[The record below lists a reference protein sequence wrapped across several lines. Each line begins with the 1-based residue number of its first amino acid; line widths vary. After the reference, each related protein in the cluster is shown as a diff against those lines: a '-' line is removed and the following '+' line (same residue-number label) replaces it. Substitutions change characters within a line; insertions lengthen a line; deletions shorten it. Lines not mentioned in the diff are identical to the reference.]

1 LAEESINGDQ
11 PDTPLMSNLV
21 RTHHRKGR
29 VYRPN
34 PCFGFL
40 ASTLSAAV
48 ARSGYYIASAWILVE
63 RGYGTAGLATFLAI
77 VSIVEFIASPLAGV
91 AADRFD
97 RRRLNVAA
105 DLSRFVVMLAT
116 ACALLYMDVFLVIC
130 LSAVLC
136 SFCDRVAL
144 TSSQSMIPVI
154 ADGRDLVAS
163 NSAVFF
169 VMQFG
174 SLGAA
179 LLAGPLL
186 HEQSPALPFTVLA
199 AFFLFSAGCLALMR
213 LEPVSRDVRIAKI
226 SAARFDLSLRR
237 LIVVYALLYTSAVLV
252 SVMGSSFVFQEQK
265 GTAVDFG
272 YLEAAWSAGSLIGA
286 ISLFGIER
294 AMSSQA
300 RHLILLGSTALVLM
314 ALAYLHM
321 PWTVILFAALGFL
334 YNLGRVSVEVTL
346 QSRVPVYLLGRA
358 KGIMHCVA
366 VVLGLLV
373 FGIAA
378 AVGDRVLPSTIFFSF
393 GMMLLI
399 SIWCLSVDVVQT
411 QEKGET

>member
-1 LAEESINGDQ
+1 
-11 PDTPLMSNLV
+11 MSNLV
-21 RTHHRKGR
+21 RIRNGKGR
-29 VYRPN
+29 ADRSN
-34 PCFGFL
+34 PCLGFL

-48 ARSGYYIASAWILVE
+48 ARNGYYIASAWILVE
-63 RGYGTAGLATFLAI
+63 RGYGTAGVATFLAI
-77 VSIVEFIASPLAGV
+77 ASIVEFIASPLAGV

-97 RRRLNVAA
+97 RRCLNVAA
-105 DLSRFVVMLAT
+105 DLGRFVVLLAT
-116 ACALLYMDVFLVIC
+116 ACALLYMDVFLIIC
-130 LSAVLC
+130 LSAALF

-174 SLGAA
+174 NLGAA

-186 HEQSPALPFTVLA
+186 DERSPALPFTVLA
-199 AFFLFSAGCLALMR
+199 AFFLFSAGCLALIR
-213 LEPVSRDVRIAKI
+213 LEPVSSDVRIAKI
-226 SAARFDLSLRR
+226 SAAQFDLSLRR
-237 LIVVYALLYTSAVLV
+237 LIVVYALLYTSALLV

-286 ISLFGIER
+286 VSLSQIER
-294 AMSSQA
+294 AMGAHA
-300 RHLILLGSTALVLM
+300 RHLMLLALTALVLM
-314 ALAYLHM
+314 ALAYLRT

-346 QSRVPVYLLGRA
+346 QSRVSVYLLGRA
-358 KGIMHCVA
+358 KGIMHSVA

-378 AVGDRVLPSTIFFSF
+378 AAGDRAFPSTIFFSF
-393 GMMLLI
+393 GVVLLI
-399 SIWCLSVDVVQT
+399 SILCLSVGAGQP
-411 QEKGET
+411 QEKGES

>member
-1 LAEESINGDQ
+1 
-11 PDTPLMSNLV
+11 MSNLV
-21 RTHHRKGR
+21 RIHHPKGPAVR
-29 VYRPN
+29 SN
-34 PCFGFL
+34 PHFGFL

-48 ARSGYYIASAWILVE
+48 ARNGYYIASAWILVE
-63 RGYGTAGLATFLAI
+63 RGYGTAGVATFLAI
-77 VSIVEFIASPLAGV
+77 ASIVEFIASPLAGV

-116 ACALLYMDVFLVIC
+116 ACALLYMNVFLIIC
-130 LSAVLC
+130 LSAALF

-154 ADGRDLVAS
+154 ADGRDLVAT

-169 VMQFG
+169 VMQSG
-174 SLGAA
+174 NLGAA

-186 HEQSPALPFTVLA
+186 HERSPALPFTVLA

-226 SAARFDLSLRR
+226 SAAQIDPSLRR
-237 LIVVYALLYTSAVLV
+237 LIVVYALLYTGAVLV

-265 GTAVDFG
+265 GTAVDFA

-286 ISLFGIER
+286 VFLCRIER
-294 AMSSQA
+294 AMSVHA
-300 RHLILLGSTALVLM
+300 RHLVLLGLTALVLM
-314 ALAYLHM
+314 ALAYLSS
-321 PWTVILFAALGFL
+321 PWTVVLFAALGFL

-346 QSRVPVYLLGRA
+346 QSHVSVYLLGRV
-358 KGIMHCVA
+358 KGIMHSVA
-366 VVLGLLV
+366 VALGLLV
-373 FGIAA
+373 FGIGA
-378 AVGDRVLPSTIFFSF
+378 AVGDRAFPSTIFSSF
-393 GMMLLI
+393 GVVLLI
-399 SIWCLSVDVVQT
+399 GISFLNVGVVQT
-411 QEKGET
+411 QEKGES

>member
-1 LAEESINGDQ
+1 
-11 PDTPLMSNLV
+11 MSNLV
-21 RTHHRKGR
+21 RILHGKGR
-29 VYRPN
+29 ADRSN
-34 PCFGFL
+34 PCLGFL

-48 ARSGYYIASAWILVE
+48 ARNGYYIASAWILAE
-63 RGYGTAGLATFLAI
+63 RGYGTAGVATFLA
-77 VSIVEFIASPLAGV
+77 VASIVEFIASPLAGV
-91 AADRFD
+91 AVDRFD

-105 DLSRFVVMLAT
+105 DLGRFVVMLAT
-116 ACALLYMDVFLVIC
+116 ACALLYMDVFLIIC
-130 LSAVLC
+130 LSAALF

-174 SLGAA
+174 NLGAA

-186 HEQSPALPFTVLA
+186 HERSPALPFTVLA

-226 SAARFDLSLRR
+226 SAAQIDPSLRR
-237 LIVVYALLYTSAVLV
+237 LIVVYALLYASAVLV

-265 GTAVDFG
+265 GSAVDFG

-286 ISLFGIER
+286 VSLSRIER
-294 AMSSQA
+294 AMSTHA
-300 RHLILLGSTALVLM
+300 RHLMLLGLTALVLM
-314 ALAYLHM
+314 ALAYLRT
-321 PWTVILFAALGFL
+321 PWIVVLFAAHGFL

-346 QSRVPVYLLGRA
+346 QSRVSVYLLGRA
-358 KGIMHCVA
+358 KGIMHSVA
-366 VVLGLLV
+366 MVLGLLV

-378 AVGDRVLPSTIFFSF
+378 AVGDRAFPSTLFFSF
-393 GMMLLI
+393 GMVLLI
-399 SIWCLSVDVVQT
+399 SISCLSVGVVQT
-411 QEKGET
+411 QEKM

>member
-1 LAEESINGDQ
+1 
-11 PDTPLMSNLV
+11 MSNLV
-21 RTHHRKGR
+21 RIHHAKGR
-29 VYRPN
+29 ADRSN
-34 PCFGFL
+34 PCLGFL

-48 ARSGYYIASAWILVE
+48 ARNGYYIASAWILVE
-63 RGYGTAGLATFLAI
+63 RGYGTAGVATFLAI
-77 VSIVEFIASPLAGV
+77 ASMVEFIASPLAGV
-91 AADRFD
+91 AADRLD
-97 RRRLNVAA
+97 RRCLNVAA

-116 ACALLYMDVFLVIC
+116 AGALLYMDAFLIIS
-130 LSAVLC
+130 LSAALF

-154 ADGRDLVAS
+154 ADGRDLVAW

-174 SLGAA
+174 NLGAA

-186 HEQSPALPFTVLA
+186 HERSPALTFTVLA

-226 SAARFDLSLRR
+226 SATQFDLSLRR
-237 LIVVYALLYTSAVLV
+237 LIVVYALLYTSAVLI
-252 SVMGSSFVFQEQK
+252 SVMGSGFVFQEQK

-286 ISLFGIER
+286 VSLFRLEK
-294 AMSSQA
+294 AMSTHA
-300 RHLILLGSTALVLM
+300 RHLMLLGLTALVLM
-314 ALAYLHM
+314 ALTFLPT

-346 QSRVPVYLLGRA
+346 QSRISVYLLGRA
-358 KGIMHCVA
+358 KGIMHSVA
-366 VVLGLLV
+366 VALGLLV

-378 AVGDRVLPSTIFFSF
+378 AVGDRAFPSTLFFSF
-393 GMMLLI
+393 GMVLLI
-399 SIWCLSVDVVQT
+399 SISCLSVGAGQPE
-411 QEKGET
+411 EKGES

>member
-1 LAEESINGDQ
+1 
-11 PDTPLMSNLV
+11 MSNLV
-21 RTHHRKGR
+21 RIHHGKGR
-29 VYRPN
+29 VDRRN
-34 PCFGFL
+34 PCLGFL

-48 ARSGYYIASAWILVE
+48 ARNGYYIASAWILVE
-63 RGYGTAGLATFLAI
+63 RGCGTPGVATFLAI
-77 VSIVEFIASPLAGV
+77 ASIVEFIASPLAGV
-91 AADRFD
+91 AADRCD

-116 ACALLYMDVFLVIC
+116 ACALLYLDVFLTIC
-130 LSAVLC
+130 LSAALF

-144 TSSQSMIPVI
+144 TTSQAMIPVI

-169 VMQFG
+169 VMQVG
-174 SLGAA
+174 NLGAA

-186 HEQSPALPFTVLA
+186 HERSPALALTVLA

-213 LEPVSRDVRIAKI
+213 LEPVSRNVRIAKI
-226 SAARFDLSLRR
+226 SAAQIDPGLRR
-237 LIVVYALLYTSAVLV
+237 LVVVYALLYTSAVLV

-286 ISLFGIER
+286 VSLFLIER
-294 AMSSQA
+294 AMSTHA
-300 RHLILLGSTALVLM
+300 RHLMVLGLTALVLM
-314 ALAYLHM
+314 ALTSLRT
-321 PWTVILFAALGFL
+321 PWTVMLFAALGFL

-346 QSRVPVYLLGRA
+346 QSHVSVYLLGRA
-358 KGIMHCVA
+358 KGIMHSAA

-378 AVGDRVLPSTIFFSF
+378 AVGDRAFPSTIFFSF
-393 GMMLLI
+393 GVVLLI
-399 SIWCLSVDVVQT
+399 SISCLNIGAGQP
-411 QEKGET
+411 QEKGES

>member
-1 LAEESINGDQ
+1 
-11 PDTPLMSNLV
+11 MSNLV
-21 RTHHRKGR
+21 RIHHAKSRAVR
-29 VYRPN
+29 SN
-34 PCFGFL
+34 PRFGFL
-40 ASTLSAAV
+40 ASTLSASV
-48 ARSGYYIASAWILVE
+48 ARNGYYIASAWILVE
-63 RGYGTAGLATFLAI
+63 RGYGTAGVATFLAI
-77 VSIVEFIASPLAGV
+77 ASIVEFIASPLAGV

-116 ACALLYMDVFLVIC
+116 ACALLYIDVFLIVC
-130 LSAVLC
+130 LSAALF

-154 ADGRDLVAS
+154 ADGRDLVAT
-163 NSAVFF
+163 NSTVFF

-174 SLGAA
+174 NLGAA

-186 HEQSPALPFTVLA
+186 KQGSPALPFIVLA

-226 SAARFDLSLRR
+226 SAAQIDPSLRR
-237 LIVVYALLYTSAVLV
+237 LIVVYALLYTGAVLV

-286 ISLFGIER
+286 VIPIRIER
-294 AMSSQA
+294 AMSTHA
-300 RHLILLGSTALVLM
+300 LHLMLLGLTALVLM
-314 ALAYLHM
+314 ALAYLSS
-321 PWTVILFAALGFL
+321 PWTVVLFAAIGFL

-346 QSRVPVYLLGRA
+346 QLHVSVYLLGRA
-358 KGIMHCVA
+358 KGIMHSVA
-366 VVLGLLV
+366 VALGLLV
-373 FGIAA
+373 FGIGAA
-378 AVGDRVLPSTIFFSF
+378 IGDRAFPSTIFFSF
-393 GMMLLI
+393 GVVLLI
-399 SIWCLSVDVVQT
+399 SIPCLNVGVVQT
-411 QEKGET
+411 QEKGES

>member
-1 LAEESINGDQ
+1 
-11 PDTPLMSNLV
+11 MSNLV
-21 RTHHRKGR
+21 RIHHAKGR
-29 VYRPN
+29 PN
-34 PCFGFL
+34 WSNPRFGFL

-48 ARSGYYIASAWILVE
+48 ARNGYYIASAWILVE
-63 RGYGTAGLATFLAI
+63 RGYGTAGVATFLAI
-77 VSIVEFIASPLAGV
+77 ASIVEFIASPLAGV

-116 ACALLYMDVFLVIC
+116 ACALLYMDVFLIIC
-130 LSAVLC
+130 MSAALF
-136 SFCDRVAL
+136 SFCDRVTL

-174 SLGAA
+174 NLGAA

-186 HEQSPALPFTVLA
+186 HQRSPALPFTVLA

-226 SAARFDLSLRR
+226 SAAQIDPNLRR
-237 LIVVYALLYTSAVLV
+237 LIAVYALLYTGAVLV

-272 YLEAAWSAGSLIGA
+272 YIEAAWSAGSLIGA
-286 ISLFGIER
+286 VSLCRIER
-294 AMSSQA
+294 AMSTHA
-300 RHLILLGSTALVLM
+300 RHLMLLGLTALVLM
-314 ALAYLHM
+314 ALASLRT

-346 QSRVPVYLLGRA
+346 QSRVSVYLLGRA
-358 KGIMHCVA
+358 KGIMHSVA
-366 VVLGLLV
+366 VALGLLV
-373 FGIAA
+373 FGIGA
-378 AVGDRVLPSTIFFSF
+378 AVGDRAFPSTIFFSF
-393 GMMLLI
+393 GVVLLI
-399 SIWCLSVDVVQT
+399 SISCLNVGVQT
-411 QEKGET
+411 QEKGES

>member
-1 LAEESINGDQ
+1 
-11 PDTPLMSNLV
+11 MSNLV
-21 RTHHRKGR
+21 RIHDAKGR
-29 VYRPN
+29 AYRSN
-34 PCFGFL
+34 PRFGFL

-48 ARSGYYIASAWILVE
+48 GRNGYYIASAWILVE
-63 RGYGTAGLATFLAI
+63 RGYGTAGVATFLAI
-77 VSIVEFIASPLAGV
+77 ASIVEFIASPMAGA

-116 ACALLYMDVFLVIC
+116 ACALLYMDVFLIIC
-130 LSAVLC
+130 LSAALF

-154 ADGRDLVAS
+154 ADGRDLVAT

-174 SLGAA
+174 NLGAA

-186 HEQSPALPFTVLA
+186 HERSPALPFTLLA

-213 LEPVSRDVRIAKI
+213 LDPVSRDVRIAKI
-226 SAARFDLSLRR
+226 SAALIDPSLRR

-286 ISLFGIER
+286 VSLCRIER
-294 AMSSQA
+294 AMSTHA
-300 RHLILLGSTALVLM
+300 LHLMLLGLTALVLM
-314 ALAYLHM
+314 ALASLRTS
-321 PWTVILFAALGFL
+321 WTVILFAALGFL

-346 QSRVPVYLLGRA
+346 QSRVSVYLLGRA
-358 KGIMHCVA
+358 KGIMHSVA

-378 AVGDRVLPSTIFFSF
+378 AVGDRAFPSTIFFSF
-393 GMMLLI
+393 GVVLLI
-399 SIWCLSVDVVQT
+399 SISCLNVGFVQT
-411 QEKGET
+411 QEKGES

>member
-1 LAEESINGDQ
+1 
-11 PDTPLMSNLV
+11 MSNLV
-21 RTHHRKGR
+21 RIHHGKGR
-29 VYRPN
+29 ADRSN

-48 ARSGYYIASAWILVE
+48 ARNGYYIASAWILVE
-63 RGYGTAGLATFLAI
+63 RGYGTAGVATFLAI
-77 VSIVEFIASPLAGV
+77 ASIVEFIGSPLAGV

-116 ACALLYMDVFLVIC
+116 ACALVYMDVFLIIC
-130 LSAVLC
+130 LSAALF

-154 ADGRDLVAS
+154 AGGRNLVAS

-174 SLGAA
+174 NLGAA

-186 HEQSPALPFTVLA
+186 HERSPAVPFTVLA

-226 SAARFDLSLRR
+226 TAAQIDPSLRR

-286 ISLFGIER
+286 VSLFRIER
-294 AMSSQA
+294 ALSTHA
-300 RHLILLGSTALVLM
+300 LHLMLLGLTALVLM
-314 ALAYLHM
+314 ALASLRT
-321 PWTVILFAALGFL
+321 PWTVMLFAALGFL

-346 QSRVPVYLLGRA
+346 QSRVSVYLLGRA
-358 KGIMHCVA
+358 KGIMHSVA
-366 VVLGLLV
+366 VALGLLV

-378 AVGDRVLPSTIFFSF
+378 AVGDRAFPSTIFFSF
-393 GMMLLI
+393 GVVLLI
-399 SIWCLSVDVVQT
+399 SISCLSVGVVQP
-411 QEKGET
+411 QEKGES

>member
-1 LAEESINGDQ
+1 
-11 PDTPLMSNLV
+11 MSNLV
-21 RTHHRKGR
+21 QIHHGKGR
-29 VYRPN
+29 ADRYN
-34 PCFGFL
+34 PFAFL
-40 ASTLSAAV
+40 AGTLSAAV
-48 ARSGYYIASAWILVE
+48 ARNGYYIASAWILVE
-63 RGYGTAGLATFLAI
+63 RGHGTAGVATFLAI
-77 VSIVEFIASPLAGV
+77 VSVVEFIASPLAGV

-97 RRRLNVAA
+97 RRCLNVAA

-116 ACALLYMDVFLVIC
+116 ACALLYMDVFLIIC
-130 LSAVLC
+130 LSAALF

-154 ADGRDLVAS
+154 ADGRNLVAT

-174 SLGAA
+174 NLAAA

-186 HEQSPALPFTVLA
+186 HERSPALPFTVLA

-226 SAARFDLSLRR
+226 SAAQIDPSLRR

-265 GTAVDFG
+265 GTGVDFG

-286 ISLFGIER
+286 VSLFRIER
-294 AMSSQA
+294 AMSTHA
-300 RHLILLGSTALVLM
+300 RHLMLLGLTALVLM
-314 ALAYLHM
+314 ALASVRT

-334 YNLGRVSVEVTL
+334 YNLGLVSVEVTL
-346 QSRVPVYLLGRA
+346 QSHVPIYLLGRA
-358 KGIMHCVA
+358 KGIMHSVA
-366 VVLGLLV
+366 VVLGLLI

-378 AVGDRVLPSTIFFSF
+378 AVGDRAFPSTIFLSF
-393 GMMLLI
+393 GVALLVSI
-399 SIWCLSVDVVQT
+399 SCLSVGVIQT
-411 QEKGET
+411 QEKGES

>member
-1 LAEESINGDQ
+1 
-11 PDTPLMSNLV
+11 MSNLV
-21 RTHHRKGR
+21 RIHHAKGR
-29 VYRPN
+29 ADRSN
-34 PCFGFL
+34 PRFGFL

-48 ARSGYYIASAWILVE
+48 ARNGYYIASAWILVE
-63 RGYGTAGLATFLAI
+63 RGYGTAGVATFLAI
-77 VSIVEFIASPLAGV
+77 ASIVEFITSPLAGV

-97 RRRLNVAA
+97 RRRLNVVA
-105 DLSRFVVMLAT
+105 DLSRFVVMLVT
-116 ACALLYMDVFLVIC
+116 ACALLYMDVFLIIC
-130 LSAVLC
+130 LSAALF

-174 SLGAA
+174 NLGAA

-186 HEQSPALPFTVLA
+186 HERSPALPFTVLA
-199 AFFLFSAGCLALMR
+199 AFFQFSAACLALMR

-226 SAARFDLSLRR
+226 SAAQIDLSLRR

-272 YLEAAWSAGSLIGA
+272 YLEAAWSAGSLIGTV
-286 ISLFGIER
+286 SLFRIER
-294 AMSSQA
+294 AMSIHA
-300 RHLILLGSTALVLM
+300 RHLMLLGLTALVLM
-314 ALAYLHM
+314 ALAYLRT
-321 PWTVILFAALGFL
+321 PWTVMLFAALGFL

-346 QSRVPVYLLGRA
+346 QSRVSVYLLGRA
-358 KGIMHCVA
+358 KGIMHSVA

-378 AVGDRVLPSTIFFSF
+378 AIGERAFPSTIFFSF
-393 GMMLLI
+393 GVVLLI
-399 SIWCLSVDVVQT
+399 SISCLNVGVVQT
-411 QEKGET
+411 QEKGES

>member
-1 LAEESINGDQ
+1 
-11 PDTPLMSNLV
+11 MSNLV
-21 RTHHRKGR
+21 RIHHGKGR
-29 VYRPN
+29 ADRSN
-34 PCFGFL
+34 PCLGFL
-40 ASTLSAAV
+40 ASTLLAAV
-48 ARSGYYIASAWILVE
+48 ARNGYYIASAWILVE
-63 RGYGTAGLATFLAI
+63 RGYGTAGVARFLAI
-77 VSIVEFIASPLAGV
+77 ASVVEFIASPLAGA

-105 DLSRFVVMLAT
+105 DLSRLVVMLAT
-116 ACALLYMDVFLVIC
+116 ACALLYLDVFLTIC
-130 LSAVLC
+130 LSAALF

-144 TSSQSMIPVI
+144 TSSQAMIPVM

-174 SLGAA
+174 NLGAA
-179 LLAGPLL
+179 LLVGPLL
-186 HEQSPALPFTVLA
+186 HERSPTLPFTVLA
-199 AFFLFSAGCLALMR
+199 AFFMFSAGCLALMR

-226 SAARFDLSLRR
+226 SAAQIDLSLRR

-265 GTAVDFG
+265 GSAVDFG

-286 ISLFGIER
+286 VSLFLIER
-294 AMSSQA
+294 AMSTHV
-300 RHLILLGSTALVLM
+300 RHLTLLGLTALVLM
-314 ALAYLHM
+314 ALTSLRT

-346 QSRVPVYLLGRA
+346 QSHVSVYLLGRA
-358 KGIMHCVA
+358 KGIMHSAA

-378 AVGDRVLPSTIFFSF
+378 AVGDRAFPSTIFFSF
-393 GMMLLI
+393 GVVLLI
-399 SIWCLSVDVVQT
+399 SISCLSAGVVQT
-411 QEKGET
+411 QEKGES

>member
-1 LAEESINGDQ
+1 
-11 PDTPLMSNLV
+11 MSNLV
-21 RTHHRKGR
+21 RILHGNGR
-29 VYRPN
+29 ADRFN
-34 PCFGFL
+34 PCLGFL

-48 ARSGYYIASAWILVE
+48 ARNGYYIASAWILVE
-63 RGYGTAGLATFLAI
+63 RGYGTAGVATFLAI
-77 VSIVEFIASPLAGV
+77 ASIVEFIVSPLAGA

-97 RRRLNVAA
+97 RRRLNVKA

-116 ACALLYMDVFLVIC
+116 AGALLYMDVFLIIC
-130 LSAVLC
+130 LSAALF

-144 TSSQSMIPVI
+144 TSSQSMIPLI

-174 SLGAA
+174 NLGAA
-179 LLAGPLL
+179 LLRGPLL
-186 HEQSPALPFTVLA
+186 HERSPALPFAVLA

-226 SAARFDLSLRR
+226 SAAQIDPSLRR
-237 LIVVYALLYTSAVLV
+237 LIVVYALLYTGAVLV

-286 ISLFGIER
+286 VSLFRIER
-294 AMSSQA
+294 TMSTHA
-300 RHLILLGSTALVLM
+300 RHLMLLGLTALVLM
-314 ALAYLHM
+314 ALTSLRM

-346 QSRVPVYLLGRA
+346 QSRVSVYLLGRA
-358 KGIMHCVA
+358 KGIMHSVA

-378 AVGDRVLPSTIFFSF
+378 GVGDRAFPSTIFFSF
-393 GMMLLI
+393 GVVLLI
-399 SIWCLSVDVVQT
+399 SISCLSVGAGQP
-411 QEKGET
+411 QEKGES

>member
-1 LAEESINGDQ
+1 
-11 PDTPLMSNLV
+11 MSNLV
-21 RTHHRKGR
+21 RIHHGKGR
-29 VYRPN
+29 AGRSN
-34 PCFGFL
+34 PCLGFL

-48 ARSGYYIASAWILVE
+48 ARNGYYIASAWILVE
-63 RGYGTAGLATFLAI
+63 RGYGTAGVATFLAI
-77 VSIVEFIASPLAGV
+77 ASIAEFIASPLAGV

-105 DLSRFVVMLAT
+105 DLSRFLVMLAT
-116 ACALLYMDVFLVIC
+116 ACALLYMNVFLIIC
-130 LSAVLC
+130 LSAALF

-144 TSSQSMIPVI
+144 TSSQSLIPVI
-154 ADGRDLVAS
+154 GDGRNLVAT

-174 SLGAA
+174 NLGAA

-186 HEQSPALPFTVLA
+186 LERSPALPFTVLA
-199 AFFLFSAGCLALMR
+199 AFFLFSAGCLAFMR

-226 SAARFDLSLRR
+226 SAAQIDLSLRR

-252 SVMGSSFVFQEQK
+252 SVIGSSFVFQEQK

-272 YLEAAWSAGSLIGA
+272 YLEAAWSAGSLIGSV
-286 ISLFGIER
+286 SLFRIER
-294 AMSSQA
+294 AMSTHA
-300 RHLILLGSTALVLM
+300 RHLMLLGLTALVLM
-314 ALAYLHM
+314 ALTSLPT
-321 PWTVILFAALGFL
+321 PWTVILFGGLGFL

-346 QSRVPVYLLGRA
+346 QSHVSIYLLGRA
-358 KGIMHCVA
+358 KGIMHSVA

-378 AVGDRVLPSTIFFSF
+378 AVGDRAFPSTIFFSF
-393 GMMLLI
+393 GVVLLI
-399 SIWCLSVDVVQT
+399 SISCLSVGVIQT
-411 QEKGET
+411 QEKGES

>member
-1 LAEESINGDQ
+1 RIRHG
-11 PDTPLMSNLV
+11 
-21 RTHHRKGR
+21 KGR
-29 VYRPN
+29 ADRSN

-48 ARSGYYIASAWILVE
+48 ARNGYYIASAWILVE
-63 RGYGTAGLATFLAI
+63 RGYGTAGVATFLAI
-77 VSIVEFIASPLAGV
+77 VSVVEFIASPLAGL

-105 DLSRFVVMLAT
+105 DLGRFVVMLST
-116 ACALLYMDVFLVIC
+116 ACALLYIDVFLIIC
-130 LSAVLC
+130 LSAALF

-174 SLGAA
+174 NLGAA

-186 HEQSPALPFTVLA
+186 HERSPALPFTVLA

-226 SAARFDLSLRR
+226 SAAQFDPGLRR

-272 YLEAAWSAGSLIGA
+272 YLEAAWSAGSLIGTV
-286 ISLFGIER
+286 SLFRIER
-294 AMSSQA
+294 AMSIHA
-300 RHLILLGSTALVLM
+300 RHLMLLGLTALVLM
-314 ALAYLHM
+314 VLASLRT

-346 QSRVPVYLLGRA
+346 QSRVSVYLLGRA
-358 KGIMHCVA
+358 KGIMHSVA
-366 VVLGLLV
+366 VALGLLV

-378 AVGDRVLPSTIFFSF
+378 AVGDRAFPSTIFFSF
-393 GMMLLI
+393 GVVLLI
-399 SIWCLSVDVVQT
+399 SISCLSVCAGQPE
-411 QEKGET
+411 EKGES

>member
-1 LAEESINGDQ
+1 
-11 PDTPLMSNLV
+11 MSNLV
-21 RTHHRKGR
+21 RNHHAKGR
-29 VYRPN
+29 AGRSN
-34 PCFGFL
+34 PCLGFL

-48 ARSGYYIASAWILVE
+48 ARNGFYIASAWMVVE
-63 RGYGTAGLATFLAI
+63 RGYGTAGVATFLAI
-77 VSIVEFIASPLAGV
+77 VSVVEFIASPLAGV

-97 RRRLNVAA
+97 RRCLNVAA
-105 DLSRFVVMLAT
+105 DLSRFLVMLAT
-116 ACALLYMDVFLVIC
+116 ACALLYMDVFLIIC
-130 LSAVLC
+130 LSAALF

-169 VMQFG
+169 VMQVG
-174 SLGAA
+174 NLGAA
-179 LLAGPLL
+179 LLAGALL
-186 HEQSPALPFTVLA
+186 HERSPALPFTVLA

-213 LEPVSRDVRIAKI
+213 LQPVSLDVRTAKI
-226 SAARFDLSLRR
+226 SAAQIDLSLRR

-252 SVMGSSFVFQEQK
+252 SVVGSSFVQEQK

-286 ISLFGIER
+286 VSLFRIER
-294 AMSSQA
+294 SMSTHA
-300 RHLILLGSTALVLM
+300 LHLMLLGLTALVLM
-314 ALAYLHM
+314 ALAFLPT
-321 PWTVILFAALGFL
+321 PWTVILFAALGFI

-346 QSRVPVYLLGRA
+346 QTRVSDYLLGRA
-358 KGIMHCVA
+358 KGIMHSVA

-378 AVGDRVLPSTIFFSF
+378 AVGNRAFPSTIFFSF
-393 GMMLLI
+393 GVALLI
-399 SIWCLSVDVVQT
+399 SVSCLSVSVVQT
-411 QEKGET
+411 QEKGES

>member
-1 LAEESINGDQ
+1 
-11 PDTPLMSNLV
+11 MSNLV
-21 RTHHRKGR
+21 RIHHGKGR
-29 VYRPN
+29 ANRSN
-34 PCFGFL
+34 PCLGFL

-48 ARSGYYIASAWILVE
+48 ARNGYYIASAWILVE
-63 RGYGTAGLATFLAI
+63 RGYGTAGVATFLAI
-77 VSIVEFIASPLAGV
+77 ASIVEFIASPLAGV

-116 ACALLYMDVFLVIC
+116 ACALLYMDVFLIIC
-130 LSAVLC
+130 LSAALF

-144 TSSQSMIPVI
+144 TSSQSMIPEI

-174 SLGAA
+174 NLGAA

-186 HEQSPALPFTVLA
+186 HERSPVLPFTVLA

-213 LEPVSRDVRIAKI
+213 LEPVSRDVPIAKI
-226 SAARFDLSLRR
+226 SAAQIDLSLRR

-252 SVMGSSFVFQEQK
+252 SVMGSSFVLQEQK

-286 ISLFGIER
+286 VSLCRIER
-294 AMSSQA
+294 TMSTHA
-300 RHLILLGSTALVLM
+300 LHLMLLGLTALVLM
-314 ALAYLHM
+314 ALAYLRM
-321 PWTVILFAALGFL
+321 PWTVNLFAALGFL

-346 QSRVPVYLLGRA
+346 QSHVSVYLLGRA
-358 KGIMHCVA
+358 KGIMHSVA

-378 AVGDRVLPSTIFFSF
+378 AVGDRAFPSMIFFSF
-393 GMMLLI
+393 GVVLLI
-399 SIWCLSVDVVQT
+399 SILCLSVGAGQP
-411 QEKGET
+411 QEKGES

>member
-1 LAEESINGDQ
+1 
-11 PDTPLMSNLV
+11 MSNLV
-21 RTHHRKGR
+21 RIHHAKGR
-29 VYRPN
+29 ADRSN
-34 PCFGFL
+34 PRFGFL

-48 ARSGYYIASAWILVE
+48 ARNGYYIASAWIVVE
-63 RGYGTAGLATFLAI
+63 RGYGTAGVATFLAI
-77 VSIVEFIASPLAGV
+77 ASIVEFIASPLAGV
-91 AADRFD
+91 AADRID

-116 ACALLYMDVFLVIC
+116 ACALLYMDVFLIIC
-130 LSAVLC
+130 LSAALF

-154 ADGRDLVAS
+154 AAGRDLVAS
-163 NSAVFF
+163 NSTVFF

-174 SLGAA
+174 NLGAA

-186 HEQSPALPFTVLA
+186 HQRSPALPFAVLA

-213 LEPVSRDVRIAKI
+213 LEPVSRDVRVAKI
-226 SAARFDLSLRR
+226 AAALIDPSLRR

-286 ISLFGIER
+286 VSLCRIER
-294 AMSSQA
+294 AMSIHA
-300 RHLILLGSTALVLM
+300 RHLMLLGLTALVLM
-314 ALAYLHM
+314 ALASLRT

-346 QSRVPVYLLGRA
+346 QSHVSVYLLGRA
-358 KGIMHCVA
+358 KGIMHSVA
-366 VVLGLLV
+366 VALGLLV
-373 FGIAA
+373 FGIGA
-378 AVGDRVLPSTIFFSF
+378 AVGDQAFPSTIFFSF
-393 GMMLLI
+393 GVVLLI
-399 SIWCLSVDVVQT
+399 SISCLNVGVVQT
-411 QEKGET
+411 QEKGES

>member
-1 LAEESINGDQ
+1 
-11 PDTPLMSNLV
+11 MSNLV
-21 RTHHRKGR
+21 RIHHAKGR
-29 VYRPN
+29 AGRAK
-34 PCFGFL
+34 PCLGFL

-48 ARSGYYIASAWILVE
+48 ARNGYYIVSAWILVE
-63 RGYGTAGLATFLAI
+63 RGYGTAGVATFLAI
-77 VSIVEFIASPLAGV
+77 ASIVEFIASPLAGV

-97 RRRLNVAA
+97 RRCLNVAA

-116 ACALLYMDVFLVIC
+116 ACALLYMDVFLIVC
-130 LSAVLC
+130 LSAVLF

-174 SLGAA
+174 NLGAA

-186 HEQSPALPFTVLA
+186 HQRSPALPFTVLA

-213 LEPVSRDVRIAKI
+213 LESVSRDLRVAKI
-226 SAARFDLSLRR
+226 SAALIDPSLRR

-286 ISLFGIER
+286 VSLCRIER
-294 AMSSQA
+294 AMSTHA
-300 RHLILLGSTALVLM
+300 RHLLLLGLTALVLM
-314 ALAYLHM
+314 ALTSLPT
-321 PWTVILFAALGFL
+321 PWTVILFATIGFL

-346 QSRVPVYLLGRA
+346 QSHVSVYLLGRA
-358 KGIMHCVA
+358 KGIMHSVA

-378 AVGDRVLPSTIFFSF
+378 AAGDRAFPSTIFFSF
-393 GMMLLI
+393 GVVLLI
-399 SIWCLSVDVVQT
+399 SILCLSVGAGQP
-411 QEKGET
+411 QEKGES

>member
-1 LAEESINGDQ
+1 
-11 PDTPLMSNLV
+11 MSNLV
-21 RTHHRKGR
+21 RIHHGKGR
-29 VYRPN
+29 ADRSN
-34 PCFGFL
+34 PCLGFL
-40 ASTLSAAV
+40 ASTLSAAA
-48 ARSGYYIASAWILVE
+48 ARNGYYIASAWILVE
-63 RGYGTAGLATFLAI
+63 RGYGTAGVAKFLAI
-77 VSIVEFIASPLAGV
+77 ASIVEFIASPLAGV

-105 DLSRFVVMLAT
+105 DLSRFIVMLAT
-116 ACALLYMDVFLVIC
+116 ACALLYLDVFLTIC
-130 LSAVLC
+130 LSAALF

-144 TSSQSMIPVI
+144 TSSQSMIPVM

-174 SLGAA
+174 NLGAA

-186 HEQSPALPFTVLA
+186 HERSPALPFAVLA

-213 LEPVSRDVRIAKI
+213 LEPVSRAVRIAKI
-226 SAARFDLSLRR
+226 SAAHIDPSLRR

-286 ISLFGIER
+286 VSLFGIER
-294 AMSSQA
+294 AMGTHA
-300 RHLILLGSTALVLM
+300 RHLMLLGLTALVLM
-314 ALAYLHM
+314 ALAYLRT

-346 QSRVPVYLLGRA
+346 QSRVSVYLLGRA
-358 KGIMHCVA
+358 KGIMHSVA

-378 AVGDRVLPSTIFFSF
+378 AVGDRAFPSTIFFSF
-393 GMMLLI
+393 GVVLLI
-399 SIWCLSVDVVQT
+399 SISCLSVGAGQP
-411 QEKGET
+411 QEKGES

>member
-1 LAEESINGDQ
+1 
-11 PDTPLMSNLV
+11 MSNLV
-21 RTHHRKGR
+21 RIHHCKGR
-29 VYRPN
+29 PN
-34 PCFGFL
+34 RAKPCLGFL
-40 ASTLSAAV
+40 ASTLSASV
-48 ARSGYYIASAWILVE
+48 ARNGYYIASAWILVE
-63 RGYGTAGLATFLAI
+63 RGYGTAGVATFLAI
-77 VSIVEFIASPLAGV
+77 ASIVEFIASPLAGV

-97 RRRLNVAA
+97 RRRLNAAA
-105 DLSRFVVMLAT
+105 DLSRFVIMLAT
-116 ACALLYMDVFLVIC
+116 ACALVYMDVFLIVC
-130 LSAVLC
+130 LSAALF

-174 SLGAA
+174 NLGAA

-186 HEQSPALPFTVLA
+186 HDRSPALPFTVLA

-213 LEPVSRDVRIAKI
+213 LEPISRDVRIAKI
-226 SAARFDLSLRR
+226 FAAKIDPSLRR

-272 YLEAAWSAGSLIGA
+272 YLEAAWSAGSLIGTVA
-286 ISLFGIER
+286 LFRIER
-294 AMSSQA
+294 AMGTHA
-300 RHLILLGSTALVLM
+300 RHLMVLGLTALVLM
-314 ALAYLHM
+314 ALAYLHT
-321 PWTVILFAALGFL
+321 PWTMILFAALGFL

-346 QSRVPVYLLGRA
+346 QSRVSVYLLGRA
-358 KGIMHCVA
+358 KGIMHSVA

-373 FGIAA
+373 FGVAA
-378 AVGDRVLPSTIFFSF
+378 AVGDRAFPSTIFFSF
-393 GMMLLI
+393 GVVLLI
-399 SIWCLSVDVVQT
+399 SISCLNVGVIQT
-411 QEKGET
+411 QEKGES